1 MRTLVHQYLVYV
13 GTLFPT
19 GQVRARTPTAPTPSP
34 VWTMSLLQ
42 SRCGHNTAFDDYIL
56 SALPQLQKVATAWA
70 PKSSLSFTSPSITT
84 NIRQRACERC
94 RRQKT
99 KCVEGRPCKRCAV
112 KSSGQT
118 CLDCDNNGAD
128 AQRSSNQVPLSVVH
142 RTPQCASKTILLP
155 DENPRAQPLT
165 KSGILENQFG
175 HSMWLNRKMS
185 KKLVDG
191 MSDEL
196 CNAVIEALEAIRIC
210 HKPSRCAERVPVPN
224 TVHGVT
230 LKVLDD
236 DVSVHAYC
244 VEELNLDACKPCGI
258 HFNRKFAE
266 DIMGCRSEELLTRSS
281 LPHPPCPSPLASSSL
296 PHHRSRAGL
305 PGVTYHFRP
314 PRWSSSAHWYCA
326 DHQRVSC

>member
-1 MRTLVHQYLVYV
+1 M
-13 GTLFPT
+13 
-19 GQVRARTPTAPTPSP
+19 
-34 VWTMSLLQ
+34 
-42 SRCGHNTAFDDYIL
+42 
-56 SALPQLQKVATAWA
+56 
-70 PKSSLSFTSPSITT
+70 
-84 NIRQRACERC
+84 
-94 RRQKT
+94 
-99 KCVEGRPCKRCAV
+99 
-112 KSSGQT
+112 
-118 CLDCDNNGAD
+118 
-128 AQRSSNQVPLSVVH
+128 PLSVVH

-266 DIMGCRSEELLTRSS
+266 DIMGCRSEELLTRIARGDVSFPTTEMEFLCTLMDSFTRSEGMRYHRYHIITPGLITGHQQRSS
-281 LPHPPCPSPLASSSL
+281 LLVRQEYHVKMDFNTGIAKVEATLVPVSAEEYDRARLSDPNVCRPFLAQIGDLRSSKQLLRDRSSDVRVTFAKVNAGANTDPASHSPQSESS
-296 PHHRSRAGL
+296 
-305 PGVTYHFRP
+305 
-314 PRWSSSAHWYCA
+314 
-326 DHQRVSC
+326 